1 MQNTHTANVIRILLV
16 ESKGRGLV
24 SRAAAGGSSDVWCP
38 AGGLIPCSIPAT
50 TRGMRPHQLYSHH
63 LHFYTTREILKW
75 VLGILISAPSRP
87 ASQPASTPCMS
98 MRLRW
103 NVVGSLQL
111 LAGPGGHQPPPHQP
125 RSNISDRFSFSQN
138 VSYEVGRLRLAGVK
152 LIYTEH
158 NSPHFS
164 LGKPV
169 LLLSFQSE
177 ILFYYYYYHFFIVK
191 SKSYG

>member
-16 ESKGRGLV
+16 ESKGEAWCRV
-24 SRAAAGGSSDVWCP
+24 QQPGGSTDVWCP

-50 TRGMRPHQLYSHH
+50 SGGMCHHQLYSHH

-169 LLLSFQSE
+169 LLLSLQSE
-177 ILFYYYYYHFFIVK
+177 ILFYY
-191 SKSYG
+191 